1 MIRLLFFCLI
11 LGVLGGC
18 SVMNDLRK
26 DYIYETKKE
35 KEEARI
41 LRFAEYRVQCTKLG
55 FNPQNVEHTNC
66 VLSLEQSWV
75 QAEAVKK
82 AASSINTARA
92 AQLKSSPITPAPVII
107 FAD

>member
-1 MIRLLFFCLI
+1 MIRLLFVCLI

-18 SVMNDLRK
+18 STMNDLRK

-41 LRFAEYRVQCTKLG
+41 QRFAEYRVQCTELG

-66 VLSLEQSWV
+66 VLGLEQSWI
-75 QAEAVKK
+75 QAEAVRR
-82 AASSINTARA
+82 AASSMRA
-92 AQLKSSPITPAPVII
+92 HSRSKLQ
-107 FAD
+107 D